1 MRKMSTLVSLQIK
14 MRNLKNIGSR
24 KIIGVRE
31 TSMVTKSMEERS
43 GGLEHRQHIRIIRQ
57 ISPSL

>member
-43 GGLEHRQHIRIIRQ
+43 GGLENRQHIRIIRK